1 MKAVGYIRVS
11 SEEQVKNFS
20 LANQEEYI
28 RKRASEQDCELVKVF
43 RDEGES
49 AKTIERPGL
58 ILMLEFCRQKKNDVA
73 AVFIY
78 KIDRLSRSTT
88 DYLGLRQHLSK
99 YGIQIVSCTEP
110 TGDKPENEFIETILA
125 AAANYDNAVKG
136 LRSRDGMRKC
146 LESGRPPHLP
156 AYGYK
161 NAQDEG
167 GNRIIVRDPERFVKV
182 SKLWQEMLKGVYTLK
197 DIAKMSK
204 KIGLKGRRGGGV
216 GTQFFSKMFR
226 NKFYMGVIISRAFG
240 RDFQGDYELM
250 VTPNEFVKVQLILD
264 GRART
269 AGLIQRRSN
278 PDFPL
283 RKFVLCAKCGS
294 SLTGGWTQGRSKKY
308 PYYWCIKHRRSYPK
322 KRIEEQFVE
331 LLEKIAPK
339 PRFVDL
345 FTEIFKEVWHERR
358 QDLVGNTKRI
368 ELEIK
373 ALEEYKQALV
383 DKNLKGIY
391 SDELFKQQI
400 ARIQEEILV
409 KKSSLSETK
418 MEQVDIETLT
428 NFAKFFMTN
437 LVRVWQIAD
446 LEGRLKFQKAIFP
459 EGLKYDE
466 LGFQTATLA
475 LPFNLIPTSTVSKN
489 KVG

>member
-28 RKRASEQDCELVKVF
+28 RKHANEQDCELIKVF

-49 AKTIERPGL
+49 AKTTERPGL
-58 ILMLEFCRQKKNDVA
+58 LLMLEFCRQKKNGVA

-78 KIDRLSRSTT
+78 KIDRLSRSTS

-99 YGIQIVSCTEP
+99 SGIKIVSCTEP

-125 AAANYDNAVKG
+125 AAGRYDNAVKG

-161 NAQDEG
+161 NAEDEA
-167 GNRIIVRDPERFVKV
+167 GNRIIVRDPDRFAKV

-197 DIAKMSK
+197 DVAKMSK
-204 KIGLKGRRGGGV
+204 KIGLKGRRGGGL
-216 GTQFFSKMFR
+216 GTQFFSKVFR
-226 NKFYMGVIISRAFG
+226 NKFYMGVIISHAFG
-240 RDFQGDYELM
+240 QDFQGNYEPM
-250 VTPNEFVKVQLILD
+250 VTPNEFAKVQLILD

-283 RKFVLCAKCGS
+283 RKFVLCAKCGRP
-294 SLTGGWTQGRSKKY
+294 LTGGWAQGRSKKY

-331 LLEKIAPK
+331 LLEKVAPK

-345 FTEIFKEVWHERR
+345 FTEIFKEVWHNRHH
-358 QDLVGNTKRI
+358 D
-368 ELEIK
+368 
-373 ALEEYKQALV
+373 LEENAKLIKQEIEKLEELKQTLI

-391 SDELFKQQI
+391 SDELFKQQ
-400 ARIQEEILV
+400 APRLEEEILV

-418 MEQVDIETLT
+418 MEQVDIDILT

-437 LVRVWQIAD
+437 LVRVWQTAD
-446 LEGRLKFQKAIFP
+446 LEGRLKFQKAVFP
-459 EGLKYDE
+459 EGLKYDKT
-466 LGFQTATLA
+466 GFQTATLA
-475 LPFNLIPTSTVSKN
+475 LPFNLIPTSATAKN